1 MNLEEYKRLAGEDD
15 KVDNKTVLWV
25 AIALIV
31 AVFFV
36 ILSPLFPLFFALLIY
51 ACCFSP

>member
-1 MNLEEYKRLAGEDD
+1 MNLEEYKRLAGDD

-25 AIALIV
+25 GIALII
-31 AVFFV
+31 AVFLV

-51 ACCFSP
+51 ACCFN